1 MKSIYQKTVLLC
13 LIASMLL
20 GTLASCG
27 GGTTAETTPTDMQP
41 DSTVETESERLYV
54 DDIGDDVKFNGD
66 TVKFMWWAE
75 NNEFAEELTGEV
87 VNDAMYQRDLS
98 VESRLNVDIVN
109 IGESYT
115 WDTKDIYLDKIRSSV
130 MSADGA
136 YDVASGQYATL
147 PGLVAEGIFMNMQ
160 KLNHLDFS
168 KPYWVQQLIEE
179 TSIDGKLYLATG
191 DLTNRTINTVWCILC
206 NDDMRLDLGLEDPFT
221 VVHEGRW
228 TKDMMNTMMN
238 GVYSDTDGDGTKSA
252 GDTFGFVM
260 TDSNTTYP
268 FLNAFE
274 LQYTTMDE
282 NNYPQLTF
290 YNEKTVAAWEFMMDW
305 CFTNE
310 NVIYGGE
317 GQTYFKPGNM
327 FVEGRALFRV
337 DSFGSV
343 KTCVEDM
350 EDSFT
355 ILPMPKWD
363 EEQAGY
369 YTWLGEGNTLFG
381 VLASTANQDATAAA
395 MEMMAAESYRLVS
408 PAIYE
413 INMKTRYSSDNEMA
427 QMFDLIR
434 EGVVFNFGLAYGFA
448 MNGMNCFWKGDLN
461 KNSNLSSDWT
471 KKEAS
476 YKTAIDAF
484 YAAVEQ
490 LD

>member
-1 MKSIYQKTVLLC
+1 MKHFCKNSVLLC

-20 GTLASCG
+20 TTLASCG
-27 GGTTAETTPTDMQP
+27 GGTAENTPTDGQNG
-41 DSTVETESERLYV
+41 STVETEETRLYV

-75 NNEFAEELTGEV
+75 NEEFAEELTGEV

-109 IGESYT
+109 VGESYT

-160 KLNHLDFS
+160 KLNYLDFS

-191 DLTNRTINTVWCILC
+191 DLTKCTINTVYCVLC
-206 NDDMRLDLGLEDPFT
+206 NDSMRENLGIEDLFG
-221 VVHEGRW
+221 VVHDGKW
-228 TKDMMNTMMN
+228 TKDTVNTMIA
-238 GVYSDTDGDGTKSA
+238 GVYSDTDGDGVKSA
-252 GDTFGFVM
+252 GDTFGL
-260 TDSNTTYP
+260 SISSANHTYP
-268 FLNAFE
+268 FLNAFG
-274 LQYTTMDE
+274 LSYTTLDE
-282 NNYPQLTF
+282 KGYPELTF
-290 YNEKTVAAWEFMMDW
+290 YNEKTVAAWEWMMDW
-305 CFTNE
+305 CFTQQDS
-310 NVIYGGE
+310 IYGGE
-317 GQTYFKPGNM
+317 GQGYYKIGDM
-327 FVEGRALFRV
+327 FIEGRALFSINTFS
-337 DSFGSV
+337 DV
-343 KTCVEDM
+343 KKCVENM
-350 EDSFT
+350 EDAFT

-363 EEQAGY
+363 ESQAGY
-369 YTWLGEGNTLFG
+369 YTWLGESNTLFG
-381 VLASTANQDATAAA
+381 VLVSTANQDVTAAA

-413 INMKTRYSSDNEMA
+413 INMKTRYSADSEMA

-448 MNGMNCFWKGDLN
+448 MNTMNCFWKGSLN
-461 KNSNLSSDWT
+461 KNSNMSSDWA

-476 YKTAIDAF
+476 YKTSIDDF
-484 YAAVEQ
+484 YAAVKQ

>member
-1 MKSIYQKTVLLC
+1 
-13 LIASMLL
+13 MLL

-27 GGTTAETTPTDMQP
+27 GGTTADTTPTDGQS
-41 DSTVETESERLYV
+41 DSTMETETERLYV

-75 NNEFAEELTGEV
+75 NEEFAEELTGEV

-160 KLNHLDFS
+160 KLNYLDFS

-191 DLTNRTINTVWCILC
+191 DLTKCTVNTVWCILC
-206 NDDMRLDLGLEDPFT
+206 NDDMRANLGLEDPFA

-228 TKDMMNTMMN
+228 TKDAMNTMIT
-238 GVYSDTDGDGTKSA
+238 GVYGDTDGDGTKSV
-252 GDTFGFVM
+252 GDTFGLII
-260 TDSNTTYP
+260 DNANCTYP

-282 NNYPQLTF
+282 KGYPELTF
-290 YNEKTVAAWEFMMDW
+290 YNEKTVSAWEWMMDW
-305 CFTNE
+305 CFN
-310 NVIYGGE
+310 NQDAIFGGE
-317 GQTYFKPGNM
+317 GGGYYKVGSM
-327 FVEGRALFRV
+327 FVEGRALFNV
-337 DSFGSV
+337 GSFGSV
-343 KTCVEDM
+343 KTLVEDM
-350 EDSFT
+350 EDAFT

-363 EEQAGY
+363 EQQAGY
-369 YTWLGEGNTLFG
+369 YTWLGESNTLFG
-381 VLASTANQDATAAA
+381 VLTSTANQDATAAA

-413 INMKTRYSSDNEMA
+413 INMKTRYSADNEMA

-448 MNGMNCFWKGDLN
+448 MNAMNCFWKSNLN
-461 KNSNLSSDWT
+461 KNSNMSSDWA
-471 KKEAS
+471 KNEAS